1 MLQWF
6 KSYLSDRSQVLCY
19 KDEMSSSRKITCGVP
34 QGSVLGPTLFL
45 LYINDLPNSTDYFQ
59 FRLFADDSNL
69 FHTFPK
75 GKTEIVMKEVNEQLK
90 EVQTWCIVN
99 KLTINLKKTN
109 YMVTKGPKQSFTIE
123 GVLKVSETIIDRVH
137 VASFLGIQIDDS
149 LMWKDQIQCVN
160 KCVRRKIGLLFKL
173 LYFVPRRVLV
183 ILYKFL
189 IQSHK
194 VDKEV

>member
-109 YMVTKGPKQSFTIE
+109 YMVIKGPKQSFTIE

-137 VASFLGIQIDDS
+137 VASFLGIQMDDS
-149 LMWKDQIQCVN
+149 LMWKDQVQCVN
-160 KCVRRKIGLLFKL
+160 KCVRRKIAFLSYDIFKL
-173 LYFVPRRVLV
+173 
-183 ILYKFL
+183 
-189 IQSHK
+189 
-194 VDKEV
+194 